1 MMRKEAMANLLEYL
15 DWRGDV
21 PFTIDP
27 FNEVDSLVLSELAY
41 VDFAGI
47 VPGPESGERGKE
59 GADSAMPVNK
69 MTGISIKKAAGLFWD
84 RHTREEIEMSGTL
97 FKRAPFVL
105 RKLCSG
111 SRFENMRLA
120 GYVNHV
126 SAERGGQISALTC
139 FPGDGSI
146 CVVFRGTDD
155 TLIGW
160 KEDLSFSFLKETDGQ
175 KSAED
180 YLSAN
185 FREIESPIRV
195 MGHSKGGNFAIYA
208 SAFCSPSVRKH
219 IQTVYAFDAP
229 GFLQETLDRTE
240 YRENIAKVRSYVP
253 EESVFGLLLE
263 NGCPNTVVKSSARG
277 IWQHDALSWKVIRN
291 RFVEASFISE
301 RSIVTENMLESWIR
315 GMSLAERKEFVDV
328 VFSVLEDTGV
338 ENVSEI
344 TEDQFRVIPELLR
357 SYREM
362 NAEERKFLREV
373 AGRLFLCGGKS
384 LNEELQAG
392 LYRQFRTWKARN
404 EKRHRVSQKTGKES
418 E

>member
-1 MMRKEAMANLLEYL
+1 MANILGYL
-15 DWRGDV
+15 DWRGDI
-21 PFTIDP
+21 PFAVDP

-47 VPGPESGERGKE
+47 VPGPDPGAGERGE
-59 GADSAMPVNK
+59 GEPAVPANK
-69 MTGISIKKAAGLFWD
+69 MSGISIKEATDLFWD

-105 RKLCSG
+105 GKLCSG
-111 SRFENMRLA
+111 ARFGNMRLA
-120 GYVNHV
+120 GYVNRV

-139 FPGDGSI
+139 FPGDGST
-146 CVVFRGTDD
+146 CVVYRGTDD
-155 TLIGW
+155 TLVGW
-160 KEDLSFSFLKETDGQ
+160 REDLSFSFLKETEGQ
-175 KSAED
+175 KSAEE
-180 YLSAN
+180 YLSAH
-185 FREIESPIRV
+185 FRESTGPIRV
-195 MGHSKGGNFAIYA
+195 MGHSKGGNFAVYA
-208 SAFCSPSVRKH
+208 SAFCDPAVRKH

-229 GFLQETLDRTE
+229 GFLEETLERRE
-240 YRENIAKVRSYVP
+240 YRESIAKVRSYVP

-263 NGCPNTVVKSSARG
+263 NDFPNTVVKSSARG
-277 IWQHDALSWKVIRN
+277 IWQHDALSWKVLRN
-291 RFVEASFISE
+291 HFVEAPFVSE

-344 TEDQFRVIPELLR
+344 TEDQIRTIPELLR

-362 NAEERKFLREV
+362 NMEDKRFLWEV
-373 AGRLFLCGGKS
+373 AGKLLRCGGKT

-392 LYRQFRTWKARN
+392 LYRQFRTWKALN
-404 EKRHRVSQKTGKES
+404 EKRHQVFQKGGKVSELSDK
-418 E
+418 